1 MDDQE
6 RRTIVAE
13 KLKAKR
19 IAGALQS
26 AKRRWWKPLLP
37 AGLSASL
44 GAGLLA
50 IAFKQPGDNSN
61 TLLAGVVFLAVAY
74 MCFWVYRQNCILR
87 ALAEKQEG
95 IEARLEEIAG
105 EHDAARRD

>member
-1 MDDQE
+1 M
-6 RRTIVAE
+6 RAIVAE

-37 AGLSASL
+37 AGLSAVL

-50 IAFKQPGDNSN
+50 IAFKQTGDNAN

-87 ALAEKQEG
+87 ALAEKLEE
-95 IEARLEEIAG
+95 IEARLEEIATEREG
-105 EHDAARRD
+105 S